1 MGKKVLIT
9 GGTGLIG
16 KRLTELL
23 LKKGYEVAYLSRKK
37 KLIPSVEVFEWDVN
51 KGYIENGALDHVHFL
66 IHLAGAGVADERWT
80 DERKKIIVSSRTDS
94 IKLIAD
100 QLKNQSARPIAF
112 VSSSGSSYYGED
124 TGNVQNTENSPAGND
139 FLSDVT
145 VQWEK
150 AADSLSL
157 HWGSEL

>member
-37 KLIPSVEVFEWDVN
+37 GSIPSVQVFEWDVS
-51 KGYIENGALDHVHFL
+51 KGYIEEGALDNVHFL

-80 DERKKIIVSSRTDS
+80 EERKKIIISSRTES
-94 IKLIAD
+94 IQLIAD
-100 QLKNQSARPIAF
+100 RLKEKGIRTCGFRFRIGQQL
-112 VSSSGSSYYGED
+112 
-124 TGNVQNTENSPAGND
+124 
-139 FLSDVT
+139 L
-145 VQWEK
+145 W
-150 AADSLSL
+150 
-157 HWGSEL
+157 